1 MNRITERFKQKI
13 KTLLVFYLEAV
24 RWARSLP
31 IGCGF
36 SRVCEGLVRLAGVE
50 EAGLD
55 AAEGA
60 EHPAM
65 LAPDLPLEL
74 IPLAGDHME
83 DILQTCGARDTGIN
97 QREEERGARETPRG
111 TERERESIQ
120 FSALVSDELV

>member
-1 MNRITERFKQKI
+1 M
-13 KTLLVFYLEAV
+13 
-24 RWARSLP
+24 
-31 IGCGF
+31 
-36 SRVCEGLVRLAGVE
+36 LVRLAGVE

-83 DILQTCGARDTGIN
+83 DILQTCRARDIGMN
-97 QREEERGARETPRG
+97 RRGRK
-111 TERERESIQ
+111 RERTGESIQ
-120 FSALVSDELV
+120 LSLSLEKHPDGGSRTIVTNWF